1 MTLGPSRSQLL
12 NELIQDERRQN
23 LSFWP
28 ILEKIILH
36 RIIRHNEVTE
46 LNSMLH
52 WYQKRTIAEGKF
64 V

>member
-12 NELIQDERRQN
+12 NELNQDERCKN

-28 ILEKIILH
+28 ILEKIILQ
-36 RIIRHNEVTE
+36 RIIRQNEVTA

-52 WYQKRTIAEGKF
+52 WYQKRTIAEGKY